1 MDFKNL
7 TTFAVLQH
15 DKGDSPTSPL
25 AETLVKRLQFDV
37 SREDYDE
44 VEMWCDALNLTKR
57 EFLQTAIDGAFR
69 DIQLGLDAGCIS
81 RFGMSFNQAVESG
94 ERIFSFVPGGQKC

>member
-1 MDFKNL
+1 MDLKNL
-7 TTFAVLQH
+7 TTFAVLQYDAD
-15 DKGDSPTSPL
+15 DKPPTPL

-44 VEMWCDALNLTKR
+44 VELFCELLSMTKR
-57 EFLQTAIDGAFR
+57 EFLQSALDGAFR

-81 RFGMSFNQAVESG
+81 RFGKSYAQTVEAG
-94 ERIFSFVPGGQKC
+94 QDIFSFIRGQKC

>member
-15 DKGDSPTSPL
+15 DTDEERTTPL

-57 EFLQTAIDGAFR
+57 EFLQNAIDGAFR
-69 DIQLGLDAGCIS
+69 DIQLGLDAGCIA
-81 RFGMSFNQAVESG
+81 RYGMSFNQAVESG
-94 ERIFSFVPGGQKC
+94 IHIFSFVPGGK